1 MLTTDTAC
9 VRIRARAFVRPSSA
23 PGEFQFRKNAPKLS
37 RQTSSRFGGMRCSLG
52 TLTASRGMRS
62 PGNRP
67 SDHLN
72 RAAGCS
78 PGAHPQGRSARGA
91 TLALSRS
98 RLECSALAI
107 GPPTTW
113 TARLGASL
121 AHNRRVARHDV
132 LPWHSHPLRTPTR
145 SKISAR
151 RRWTPRS
158 PGAPLAH
165 RVTRVRPWHR
175 ACRSSDER
183 HACALGTQRVMV
195 WGAPLCS
202 IHALARFTARAITFA
217 SAVLPTARGST
228 RLLNPRP
235 RPERRTGQRPCDRPS
250 CTWHGEQPPCFNPAS
265 RSSGE

>member
-1 MLTTDTAC
+1 MRPPANWGGQAIALATASRPNGSALVLTTDTAC

-91 TLALSRS
+91 TLAPSRS

-121 AHNRRVARHDV
+121 AHNRKVGRHDV
-132 LPWHSHPLRTPTR
+132 LLWHSHPLRTPTR

-151 RRWTPRS
+151 RR
-158 PGAPLAH
+158 GH
-165 RVTRVRPWHR
+165 
-175 ACRSSDER
+175 
-183 HACALGTQRVMV
+183 
-195 WGAPLCS
+195 
-202 IHALARFTARAITFA
+202 
-217 SAVLPTARGST
+217 
-228 RLLNPRP
+228 
-235 RPERRTGQRPCDRPS
+235 
-250 CTWHGEQPPCFNPAS
+250 
-265 RSSGE
+265 